1 MKIGIIG
8 AGNVGGALAHRFV
21 ATGHDVTIS
30 NSRGPESLTDLA
42 NETGAHAATVQG
54 AVAGSDVVVVT
65 IPQNKVPELP
75 AGLFADTPEG
85 LIVVDT
91 GNYYPE
97 RDGRIDGI
105 EDGMTESGWV
115 EQQLGRPV
123 IKAFNAIQA
132 VHLRHAGKPAGTPGR
147 IALAVAGDDTIAK
160 AAVMRLI
167 EGISFDAVDAGTI
180 AESWRQEPGSP
191 GYGKEY
197 DSGSLRK
204 ALAEARHERKAEYS
218 AKSSKIN

>member
-8 AGNVGGALAHRFV
+8 AGNIGGALAHLFV
-21 ATGHDVTIS
+21 DTGHDVTIA

-42 NETGAHAATVQG
+42 NETGARAGTVEE
-54 AVAGSDVVVVT
+54 AVAGSEVVVVT
-65 IPQNKVPELP
+65 IPQNKVPGLP
-75 AGLFADTPEG
+75 AGLFADAPEG

-91 GNYYPE
+91 GNYYPK

-105 EDGMTESGWV
+105 EEGLTESGWV

-132 VHLRHAGKPAGTPGR
+132 KHLRHDGKPAGTPGR
-147 IALAVAGDDTIAK
+147 IALAVSGDDAIAK
-160 AAVMRLI
+160 ASVMELI
-167 EGISFDAVDAGTI
+167 DGIGFDAVDAGMI

-191 GYGKEY
+191 GYGKDY
-197 DSGSLRK
+197 DSGNLRK
-204 ALAEARHERKAEYS
+204 ALAEARHERKSEYS